1 MNYQERL
8 EDAYAYKSYT
18 FVQDLENE
26 GVNSVK
32 AVACKKQTTL
42 KVSTRYIYIYIYIYI
57 SSKLLINANISL
69 ASFIYALT
77 HFLFLMSKPQ
87 KFMLLIK
94 PLGTSLSLNDGYRLG
109 FIGIYCN

>member
-42 KVSTRYIYIYIYIYI
+42 KVSTRYIYIYI

-69 ASFIYALT
+69 ASFIYELT

-94 PLGTSLSLNDGYRLG
+94 PLGNSLSLNDGYRLG

>member
-42 KVSTRYIYIYIYIYI
+42 KVSTRYIYIYIYI